1 MRARWN
7 MLHEMDVRR
16 YDEAIKRQNISENSL
31 GLGEISDLPEV
42 QSARTEELI
51 QNSTGRMVQSE
62 GQKDFEMSGG

>member
-16 YDEAIKRQNISENSL
+16 YDEAITRQNISENSL
-31 GLGEISDLPEV
+31 GLEEILDLPEV

-51 QNSTGRMVQSE
+51 KHSAGRM
-62 GQKDFEMSGG
+62 G

>member
-16 YDEAIKRQNISENSL
+16 YDEAITRQNISENSL
-31 GLGEISDLPEV
+31 GLEEILDLPEV

-51 QNSTGRMVQSE
+51 KNSAGRM
-62 GQKDFEMSGG
+62 G